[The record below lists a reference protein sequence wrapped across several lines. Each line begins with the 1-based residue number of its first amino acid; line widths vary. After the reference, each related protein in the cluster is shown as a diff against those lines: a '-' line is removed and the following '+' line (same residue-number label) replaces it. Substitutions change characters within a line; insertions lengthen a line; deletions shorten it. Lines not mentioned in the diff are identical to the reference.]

1 MKTSSQ
7 TRGPHL
13 TPDEMVARVFP
24 PGDDPAPVPMHLA
37 VCSEC
42 QSRVVQLR
50 EAWLLDR
57 GATDG
62 VVEALPDAF
71 WSAQSAAVMAAVSA
85 EGRPALPFHPA
96 AFARTASTFVRRPAM
111 AFGSLAAALTLVAGL
126 TLLRPAAAPV
136 PAGPVATLRTPV
148 PALATDDKSD
158 DELLRSIDEILADAS
173 TAPEVEGTL

>member
-1 MKTSSQ
+1 MKTGTQ

-24 PGDDPAPVPMHLA
+24 AGDDPAPVPMHLA
-37 VCSEC
+37 VCAEC

-71 WSAQSAAVMAAVSA
+71 WSAQSAAVMAAVAA
-85 EGRPALPFHPA
+85 EGRPAPVFRPA
-96 AFARTASTFVRRPAM
+96 AFARSASTFVRRPAM
-111 AFGSLAAALTLVAGL
+111 AFGSLAAALALVAGL
-126 TLLRPAAAPV
+126 TFLRPSAAPP
-136 PAGPVATLRTPV
+136 PAGPVVIAQTPV
-148 PALATDDKSD
+148 PLAADDSSD
-158 DELLRSIDEILADAS
+158 DELLRSIDQLLADAS
-173 TAPEVEGTL
+173 TAPELEGTL

>member
-1 MKTSSQ
+1 
-7 TRGPHL
+7 
-13 TPDEMVARVFP
+13 MVARVFP

-37 VCSEC
+37 VCAEC

-71 WSAQSAAVMAAVSA
+71 WSAQSAAVMAAVAA
-85 EGRPALPFHPA
+85 EGRPAPVFRPA

-111 AFGSLAAALTLVAGL
+111 AFGSLAAALALVAGL
-126 TLLRPAAAPV
+126 TFLRPSAAPAPDV
-136 PAGPVATLRTPV
+136 LVVTAQTPAPAVA
-148 PALATDDKSD
+148 ADDTSD
-158 DELLRSIDEILADAS
+158 DELLRSIDQLLADAS
-173 TAPEVEGTL
+173 TAPELEGTL